1 MIKYVFKN
9 WESFLPVALAIF
21 GWLAFIFGIV
31 IDGHIC
37 LKLMLLSVARV
48 LP

>member
-1 MIKYVFKN
+1 MVKYVFNKLK
-9 WESFLPVALAIF
+9 SFLPVSLVIF

-31 IDGHIC
+31 IEGHIC
-37 LKLMLLSVARV
+37 LKLVLLSVARD

>member
-1 MIKYVFKN
+1 MVKYVFNKLK
-9 WESFLPVALAIF
+9 SFLPVSLVIF
-21 GWLAFIFGIV
+21 GWLAFTFGIV

-37 LKLMLLSVARV
+37 LKLMLLSFARV